1 MLFFALKIDLGP
13 GCPPSPRN
21 KPCQHG
27 RPPVLQRVPHP
38 SPGSS
43 DNPLPSDHIPSHQ
56 AGFPD
61 RFAYG
66 FRQLVSS
73 DLRKYCFSLPTFSPV
88 GTKPLRPRKKALH
101 LSTDAPS
108 RHSFFTAFVCPGSAY
123 AAPFTISPATVFHLH
138 HNPSPGNEPVHVRKF
153 SLPLFFPFRL

>member
-1 MLFFALKIDLGP
+1 MAAVNLRMT
-13 GCPPSPRN
+13 S
-21 KPCQHG
+21 
-27 RPPVLQRVPHP
+27 PVLQRVPHP

-43 DNPLPSDHIPSHQ
+43 DNPLPSDRISYHLIRPVFRTASLMDSVSLSPLTSESTV
-56 AGFPD
+56 FPY
-61 RFAYG
+61 R
-66 FRQLVSS
+66 RV
-73 DLRKYCFSLPTFSPV
+73 SPV

-108 RHSFFTAFVCPGSAY
+108 RHSFFTALVCPGSAY

-153 SLPLFFPFRL
+153 SLPLFFPLRL